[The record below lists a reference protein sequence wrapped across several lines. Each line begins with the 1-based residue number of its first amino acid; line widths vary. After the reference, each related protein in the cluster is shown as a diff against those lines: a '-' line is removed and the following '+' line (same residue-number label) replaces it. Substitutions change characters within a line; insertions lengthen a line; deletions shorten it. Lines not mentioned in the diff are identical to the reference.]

1 MYKNIIFKMNW
12 LQCTGNVQN
21 MSSEY
26 SVPNHLSRVVIHVFR
41 ICNFIVSL
49 L

>member
-1 MYKNIIFKMNW
+1 MYKNKIFKINW

-26 SVPNHLSRVVIHVFR
+26 SVPNYLSRVVTYVLR
-41 ICNFIVSL
+41 IRNFIIWL